1 MEGDSTIQEEEIT
14 EQVEIDVCILV
25 PGHTFTGMFLQS
37 FTDTFATLMMSGK
50 KVAFKTASS
59 SVLPSLR
66 NNLISQTGEQG
77 FFSKK
82 PFNNSPYKP
91 KKILFIDSDILF
103 KPEDAVKLI
112 ESDED
117 IISGWYLRTE
127 GIPICMRSYRGSRSR
142 YLAYEQHEMHGTEVM
157 EVDTT
162 GMGFVCVKYE
172 VLEKIG
178 YPWFQFFQ
186 DPSEDGGET
195 FPPLGGEDIW
205 FFNRAVEEGYKVMLD
220 PTVHV
225 GHIKSVPLGV
235 NRE

>member
-1 MEGDSTIQEEEIT
+1 MEGNSTQEIEEVKEPT
-14 EQVEIDVCILV
+14 EIDVCIIV
-25 PGHTFTGMFLQS
+25 PGHNFTGMFLQS
-37 FTDTFATLMMSGK
+37 FIDTFATLMMSGK
-50 KVAFKTASS
+50 TIAFRTAAG

-66 NNLISQTGEQG
+66 NSLISGTDERGY
-77 FFSKK
+77 FNNI

-91 KKILFIDSDILF
+91 KKILFIDSDMLF
-103 KPEDAVKLI
+103 TPQDAIKLI
-112 ESDED
+112 ESEED

-127 GIPICMRSYRGSRSR
+127 GIPICMRSYQGSRNK
-142 YLAYEQHEMHGTEVM
+142 YLAYEQHEMNGKEVM

-172 VLEKIG
+172 VLEKIK
-178 YPWFQFFQ
+178 YPWFQFTQ
-186 DPSEDGGET
+186 HPSEDDGET
-195 FPPLGGEDIW
+195 YPPLGGEDIW

-225 GHIKSVPLGV
+225 GHIKSIPLGV